1 MTLIKVKSRGTDNVS
16 GRRNI
21 AINGAMQV
29 AQRGTI
35 TGIGSS
41 NATVYTACDRFNIY
55 TTSSAGRLTASQEAV
70 TDLAGFPN
78 ALKLQ
83 CTTADTSVAAG
94 ELFLLGQ
101 RFEGQDVQGIQKG
114 FSTAKEVTVSFYA
127 KANESRVHVLEYYDV
142 DNNRQCSKAF
152 TVTTSWQR
160 FSLTFPADTT
170 GKHDD
175 DINTSINL
183 LWHLHSGSDLTSGT
197 LNTSAFAAA
206 NAPNRAAG
214 IGSIV
219 ASTNNNFFITGV
231 QVEIGDSA
239 SDFEHRSFNE
249 ELDLCHRYFF
259 KPITQNTYSPFPIVF
274 NRTVSTGSNGYF
286 AFNIPLPKPM
296 RTIPT
301 FTHNLSNSNHAGSGV
316 AAAAGNWQFYW
327 QNQGWGSFAGSG
339 NMNTI
344 NRAMSG
350 DSCVHLGNYYITP
363 SAVQFDQLAI
373 GKDLTL
379 EFSAEL

>member
-1 MTLIKVKSRGTDNVS
+1 MSLIKVKSRGTDNVS

-21 AINGAMQV
+21 AFNGAMQV

-35 TGIGSS
+35 TGIGAS

-55 TTSSAGRLTASQEAV
+55 TTSSAGRLTASQEAI

-94 ELFLLGQ
+94 ELFILGQ

-142 DNNRQCSKAF
+142 DNTRQCSKAF

-175 DINTSINL
+175 DINISVNL
-183 LWHLHSGSDLTSGT
+183 MWHLHSGSDLTSGT
-197 LNTSAFAAA
+197 LNSSAFASAT
-206 NAPNRAAG
+206 NANRAAG

-239 SDFEHRSFNE
+239 SDFEHRSFGE
-249 ELDLCHRYFF
+249 ELALSMRYFQ
-259 KPITQNTYSPFPIVF
+259 IYGGYGTEHIQNGVMATNRINVTKTFPVVM
-274 NRTVSTGSNGYF
+274 RTGPTLSGTLYGGAWSHWQIYCPPHNAPVVTGSSESY
-286 AFNIPLPKPM
+286 PSP
-296 RTIPT
+296 RTHS
-301 FTHNLSNSNHAGSGV
+301 FSLNHGASTT
-316 AAAAGNWQFYW
+316 AGNAGHAYII
-327 QNQGWGSFAGSG
+327 NANGRLSF
-339 NMNTI
+339 
-344 NRAMSG
+344 
-350 DSCVHLGNYYITP
+350 D
-363 SAVQFDQLAI
+363 
-373 GKDLTL
+373 
-379 EFSAEL
+379 AEL